1 MGQPVSV
8 IEKPTG
14 RTGVLRFETN
24 RNLTGMGHE
33 RYRAGQVIDRE
44 RPADVLAKRLFE
56 RGGVASVHV
65 YGGVITIELSEPG
78 DEGIKQIIEELYVFY
93 RPGGPGPA
101 VEGAP
106 AVAAGS

>member
-14 RTGVLRFETN
+14 RAGVVRFETN

-33 RYRAGQVIDRE
+33 RYKAGAPVLGH
-44 RPADVLAKRLFE
+44 RPADVLARRLFE

-65 YGGVITIELSEPG
+65 YGGVVTVELASP
-78 DEGIKQIIEELYVFY
+78 DDSGIKKII
-93 RPGGPGPA
+93 
-101 VEGAP
+101 
-106 AVAAGS
+106 

>member
-14 RTGVLRFETN
+14 RAGVLRFETN

-33 RYRAGQVIDRE
+33 RYFPDKPVTGN
-44 RPADVLAKRLFE
+44 RPPDVLAKRLFE

-65 YGGVITIELSEPG
+65 YGGVITVELSSPG
-78 DEGIKQIIEELYVFY
+78 SDGIKKIIEDLYVFY
-93 RPGGPGPA
+93 RPETASPA
-101 VEGAP
+101 DAP
-106 AVAAGS
+106 AAG

>member
-14 RTGVLRFETN
+14 RAGVLRFETN

-33 RYRAGQVIDRE
+33 RYTPDKAITGDR
-44 RPADVLAKRLFE
+44 PPDLLAKRLFE

-65 YGGVITIELSEPG
+65 YGGVITVELAVPG
-78 DEGIKQIIEELYVFY
+78 DEGIKKIIEDLYVFY
-93 RPGGPGPA
+93 RP
-101 VEGAP
+101 EGA
-106 AVAAGS
+106 AAAEGAAS

>member
-14 RTGVLRFETN
+14 RAGVLRFETN

-33 RYRAGQVIDRE
+33 RYFPDKPVTGN
-44 RPADVLAKRLFE
+44 RPPDVLAKRLFE

-65 YGGVITIELSEPG
+65 YGGVITVELSSPG
-78 DEGIKQIIEELYVFY
+78 ADGIKKIIEDLYVFY
-93 RPGGPGPA
+93 RPEAATPA
-101 VEGAP
+101 DAP
-106 AVAAGS
+106 SAG